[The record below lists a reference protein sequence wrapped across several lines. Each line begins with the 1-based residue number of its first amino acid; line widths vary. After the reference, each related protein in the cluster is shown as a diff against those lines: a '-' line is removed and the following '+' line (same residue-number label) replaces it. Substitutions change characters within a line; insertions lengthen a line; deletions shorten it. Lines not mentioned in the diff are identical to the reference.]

1 MKTKI
6 MMFICMFSMTCFLS
20 PVYLSAGVQ
29 AKTGD
34 GLQLLTQP
42 GLESLTQAWITTYTH
57 ARPENNTMAMLLTV
71 EQTDI
76 PLGFASEAY
85 LKSHQQLSQWNLV
98 VGRNIIVP
106 VFNSANPFIETIYQK
121 GVSLEELS
129 EMLVSPTAIQWGSLL
144 GGGNTEAISFLLGPD
159 QLVEASLIAGLNIPG
174 LGGNVTKYAS
184 QQEFIDALK
193 TNEFAI
199 GFCSLSQVLDGAG
212 FLPGLT
218 LLPVDKNNNNRLDA
232 MENFYGDAESFNR
245 ACWIGKYPVA
255 LCQDIYAFSSR
266 QEIDKSEMEFL
277 SWVLT
282 DGQSVLTANG
292 FAGLTNGERQS
303 NIDKLVTPEIS
314 ITALQPDYAWVKA
327 FAVIVAGL
335 LLLGFVVT
343 WLFRERKARL
353 VAGGGVPRGNSQFNA
368 ENIEAPAGLF
378 YDKTHTW
385 TFMENDGF
393 VKVGM
398 DDFLHQLTGKISRV
412 SMKKAGESIAKGDP
426 MVTVIQ
432 DGKQIVLRAPVS
444 GVIIRT
450 NDKIAHD
457 LTAKTVAEQWMYHI
471 EPSNWKREVQF
482 LLMVDQYKDWLKDEF
497 SRLKDFLAKSLSI
510 HARQY
515 AHVVLQDG
523 GELRGEL
530 LSELGPEV
538 WEDFQNQF
546 LNR

>member
-6 MMFICMFSMTCFLS
+6 MMLICMVSMTCFLS
-20 PVYLSAGVQ
+20 PDYLSAGTQ
-29 AKTGD
+29 LKAGD

-42 GLESLTQAWITTYTH
+42 GLEPLTQAWIASYAH
-57 ARPENNTMAMLLTV
+57 ARPENNTMAIPLRA
-71 EQTDI
+71 EQADI
-76 PLGFASEAY
+76 PLGIASEAY

-106 VFNSANPFIETIYQK
+106 VFNSASPFMETIYQK

-129 EMLVSPTAIQWGSLL
+129 EMLVNPTAIQWGALL
-144 GGGNTEAISFLLGPD
+144 GGGNTQAISILLGPGE
-159 QLVEASLIAGLNIPG
+159 LVEASLISGLNLPV
-174 LGGNVTKYAS
+174 LGPNVTRYATH
-184 QQEFIDALK
+184 QEFVDALK
-193 TNEFAI
+193 TNVYAI
-199 GFCSLSQVLDGAG
+199 GFCSLSQVLDGPG

-218 LLPVDKNNNNRLDA
+218 LLPVDKNNNDRLDA
-232 MENFYGDAESFNR
+232 MENFYRDAESFNR

-266 QEIDKSEMEFL
+266 QEIDKNEMEFL

-303 NIDKLVTPEIS
+303 NIDRLVTPEIS

-353 VAGGGVPRGNSQFNA
+353 VSGGGGPRGISQFNA

-393 VKVGM
+393 VKIGM

-412 SMKKAGESIAKGDP
+412 SLKKAGERIAKGDP

-432 DGKQIVLRAPVS
+432 DGKQIVLHAPVS

-497 SRLKDFLAKSLSI
+497 TRLKDFLAKSLST